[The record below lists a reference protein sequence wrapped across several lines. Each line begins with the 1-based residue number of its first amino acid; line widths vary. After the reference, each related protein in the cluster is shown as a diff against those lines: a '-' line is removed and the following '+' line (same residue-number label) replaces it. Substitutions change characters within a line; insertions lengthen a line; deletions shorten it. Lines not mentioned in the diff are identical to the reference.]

1 MSKLHAQKPKVVFV
15 FARAGS
21 ETSTRFGGFA
31 KRLKKFGG
39 LRGVETYSCAL
50 EDMVFTIKDKMHAE
64 VVDVRSGLH
73 LSEASFVYFKSWQE
87 LADEGAALALFFTGL
102 GVPFMDSFVSQ
113 KGSTKL
119 TTHFRLWANEVP
131 VIPTLYAASPHN
143 VLAMLEAPSFDWWP
157 VVIKAIDGS
166 KGENNFLASSLQ
178 EAQAIFAANAASKY
192 LVQKYIENDG
202 DYRIG
207 VYGGKARF
215 AIIRKGTEESHL
227 NNTSQGGTAA
237 YRPITEVSAAIIKL
251 AEEAARVQ
259 GLEVAGV
266 DIIEDKH
273 SGKRF
278 VLEVNQGS
286 QIVTGAF
293 KEENIAAFN
302 AFLDETIVHRYHKQ
316 KAAGKKLRLIGRRT
330 FVQFPEF
337 GLDKVVAKIDTGAYS
352 SSLHAVNTKVENDLL
367 HFDLVKSD
375 NSLVHCTAHEYKQ
388 VTIRSSSGHTQTRYL
403 ITTPI
408 VVRGKRMHI
417 TITLADR
424 SEMHHPV
431 LLGRKVIRS
440 KFLVNVE
447 LNEHNLPEWKY

>member
-15 FARAGS
+15 FARSGS
-21 ETSTRFGGFA
+21 ETSTKFGGFA

-39 LRGVETYSCAL
+39 LRGVDTYSCAL

-64 VVDVRSGLH
+64 VVDTRSGLRF
-73 LSEASFVYFKSWQE
+73 SEASFVYFKSWQE

-119 TTHFRLWANEVP
+119 ATHFRLWANEVP
-131 VIPTLYAASPHN
+131 VIPTLYAYNPSN
-143 VLAMLEAPSFDWWP
+143 LVAMLEAPPFDWWP

-166 KGENNFLASSLQ
+166 KGENNFLVRSLQ
-178 EAQAIFAANAASKY
+178 EAQAIFAANPASKY
-192 LVQKYIENDG
+192 LVQKYVENDG

-215 AIIRKGTEESHL
+215 AITRKGAEESHL

-237 YRPITEVSAAIIKL
+237 YLPIAEAPAAIKKL

-259 GLEVAGV
+259 GLQVGGV

-273 SGKRF
+273 SGKLF

-302 AFLDETIVHRYHKQ
+302 AFLDEAIVHRYYKQ

-337 GLDKVVAKIDTGAYS
+337 GLDKVVAKVDTGAYS
-352 SSLHAVNTKVENDLL
+352 SSLHAVNTKVEDNLL

-375 NSLVHCTAHEYKQ
+375 KSLVHCTAHEFTQKL
-388 VTIRSSSGHTQTRYL
+388 VRSSSGHQQIRYL
-403 ITTPI
+403 ITTPLI
-408 VVRGKRMHI
+408 VGGKRMRT
-417 TITLADR
+417 TIGLTDR
-424 SEMHHPV
+424 SGMKYPV
-431 LLGRKVIRS
+431 LLGRKVTRS

-447 LNEHNLPEWKY
+447 LNEHNLPE